1 MIRIVAILCCISA
14 LAGCAGL
21 FTPGAGPA
29 ASGAPSIRENREN
42 REIRESRQVIELIA
56 YTQRV
61 AALQADEQQRELN
74 ASTQM
79 LSKDRGAYGR
89 VRLALLLALPGT
101 AFNDDTRAAG
111 LLESLAGAAASESSP
126 GPMQQFA
133 GLLHAQISER
143 LREQRRTV
151 QLKEQ
156 LEALKAV
163 ERNIIER
170 EQARPR

>member
-1 MIRIVAILCCISA
+1 MIRIAAILCCISV
-14 LAGCAGL
+14 LAGCAAFSTLGA
-21 FTPGAGPA
+21 PGA
-29 ASGAPSIRENREN
+29 SGVPSAREN
-42 REIRESRQVIELIA
+42 RESRQVIELIA

-61 AALQADEQQRELN
+61 AALQAEEQQRELN
-74 ASTQM
+74 ASTQL

-111 LLESLAGAAASESSP
+111 LLDSLAGAGASESPP

-133 GLLHAQISER
+133 GLLHAYISER
-143 LREQRRTV
+143 LREQRRTA
-151 QLKEQ
+151 QLKDQ

-170 EQARPR
+170 EQARPK

>member
-1 MIRIVAILCCISA
+1 MIRAVAALSCAVA
-14 LAGCAGL
+14 LAGCAA
-21 FTPGAGPA
+21 FPA
-29 ASGAPSIRENREN
+29 APGAPSARESH
-42 REIRESRQVIELIA
+42 ESRQVVELIG
-56 YTQRV
+56 YTQKV
-61 AALQADEQQRELN
+61 AALQAEEQQRELN
-74 ASTQM
+74 ASNQIFT
-79 LSKDRGAYGR
+79 KDRGAYGR

-101 AFNDDTRAAG
+101 AFNDDARAAG
-111 LLESLAGAAASESSP
+111 LLESLAGASESQQ
-126 GPMQQFA
+126 GAMQQFA

-143 LREQRRTV
+143 LREQRRTA

>member
-1 MIRIVAILCCISA
+1 MIRIVAILCCISV
-14 LAGCAGL
+14 LAGCADL
-21 FTPGAGPA
+21 FTPGAAPA
-29 ASGAPSIRENREN
+29 ASGAPWVRDN
-42 REIRESRQVIELIA
+42 RESRQVIELIA

-61 AALQADEQQRELN
+61 AALQAEEQQRELN

-79 LSKDRGAYGR
+79 LSKDRSAYAR

-101 AFNDDTRAAG
+101 AFNDDARASG
-111 LLESLAGAAASESSP
+111 LLESLAGAGVSEPPP

-133 GLLHAQISER
+133 GLLHAQLSER
-143 LREQRRTV
+143 LREQRRTA

-170 EQARPR
+170 ERARPR

>member
-1 MIRIVAILCCISA
+1 MIRIVAILFCISV

-29 ASGAPSIRENREN
+29 ASGASSVRENRET
-42 REIRESRQVIELIA
+42 RESRQVIELIA

-61 AALQADEQQRELN
+61 ATLPAEEQQRELN
-74 ASTQM
+74 ASAQV

-89 VRLALLLALPGT
+89 VRLALLLALPGA

-111 LLESLAGAAASESSP
+111 LLEPLAGAGASESPP

-133 GLLHAQISER
+133 GLLHAYISER
-143 LREQRRTV
+143 LREQRRTA
-151 QLKEQ
+151 QLKDQ

-170 EQARPR
+170 EQARPK